1 LFLDALQPTVS
12 HLLIEVDLYSSALCI
27 MVEKFAPQPLQVK
40 ELVDISDP
48 ALDILDSSAVDNK
61 KSGARMSP
69 QRP

>member
-1 LFLDALQPTVS
+1 
-12 HLLIEVDLYSSALCI
+12 
-27 MVEKFAPQPLQVK
+27 MVEKFASQPLQVK

-48 ALDILDSSAVDNK
+48 ALDILDSSAADNK